1 MKLIVLVNQNLN
13 KTNLDRF
20 SLKYDKQNHFEK
32 LFWSI
37 LPLNNRALFLE
48 YEKPE
53 YRSKKN
59 KNFINIKNYYELYQN
74 LKKIKKNTYFLN
86 LSDGYFKS
94 LFIELFMKFK
104 GCIILRKIEW
114 YVNSNSKENLSKKIS
129 RLYRFGLLLTIKKLL
144 NALLFLLKKILLR
157 IFSCKPDYFIIENQK
172 RELELKKKNI
182 DNFIKVNSYTYYS
195 FNKIKSK
202 KDTKN
207 YFVFLDSE
215 IENSFESK
223 VLKNKHNFSD
233 QSNYWKCLDNIF
245 NNLSEKFNIDVKI
258 AAHFRRSKK
267 NCPIN
272 KKFYFDQTLEL
283 IKNSKFVVV
292 QNSSTI
298 DWAVLLKK
306 PILLLN
312 FKFFD
317 SIALENSDSIK
328 WYRDKL
334 SLEIV
339 NVDLNY
345 NFHLR
350 NKMNSLLKIDEKKY
364 QKFSHLYLNYKTQ
377 KSSNMSQWDMI
388 YNEFK

>member
-20 SLKYDKQNHFEK
+20 SLRYNKRIQFEK

-37 LPLNNRALFLE
+37 LPLNNRALFFE
-48 YEKPE
+48 YEKSE
-53 YRSKKN
+53 YRPKKN
-59 KNFINIKNYYELYQN
+59 KNFINIKNYYELYKN
-74 LKKIKKNTYFLN
+74 IKKVKKNTYFLN
-86 LSDGYFKS
+86 QADGYFKS
-94 LFIELFMKFK
+94 LFIELIMRFK
-104 GCIILRKIEW
+104 GCIILKKIEW
-114 YVNSNSKENLSKKIS
+114 YVNSNSKENFSKKIS
-129 RLYRFGLLLTIKKLL
+129 RLYKFGFSFTIKKFLR
-144 NALLFLLKKILLR
+144 ALLFLLKKILLKT
-157 IFSCKPDYFIIENQK
+157 FYYKPDYLIIENQK

-202 KDTKN
+202 KNPKN

-223 VLKNKHNFSD
+223 VLKNPHNFVD
-233 QSNYWKCLDNIF
+233 HSNYWKCLNNIF
-245 NNLSEKFNIDVKI
+245 DNLSEKFNIDVKI

-272 KKFYFDQTLEL
+272 KKFYFDQSLEL

-312 FKFFD
+312 FKSFD
-317 SIALENSDSIK
+317 SISLENSDTIK
-328 WYRDKL
+328 WYSNKL

-339 NVDLNY
+339 NIDSNY
-345 NFHLR
+345 NLNLR
-350 NKMNSLLKIDEKKY
+350 NNMNSLLKIDRKKY
-364 QKFSHLYLNYKTQ
+364 QKFSQFYINYKTQ
-377 KSSNMSQWDMI
+377 KSSDLNQWDMI